1 MPPVVSG
8 PDQCIRRDTG
18 VTQVAST
25 SSLSRPYAGRGAIR
39 PMQRSGVTLNT
50 IALELVPPNADE
62 GRERALDEARKVVRY
77 SAESGLDGR
86 IRHVM
91 IPGIIAE
98 DDDRPVPMKPKL
110 DVLDFWSVVKPE
122 VPGINGLCT
131 QVTAFM
137 DESSLRRRLTELTD
151 AGMEGVVFVGVPR
164 TMNDGE
170 GSGVA
175 PTDALSIYRDLL
187 ANRGV
192 ILIPTRDGEQG
203 RFNFKC
209 DQGATYGMTQLLYS
223 DAIVG
228 FLSEFAKTTDH
239 RPEILLSCGFVPKME
254 SKTGL
259 INWLIQDPGNAAVAD
274 EQEFVKKLTGS
285 EPPRKRQLMLDLY
298 KRVVDGVAELG
309 FPLSIHL
316 EATYG
321 LSGPAF
327 ETFAEMID
335 YWSPAQRV

>member
-1 MPPVVSG
+1 ME
-8 PDQCIRRDTG
+8 R
-18 VTQVAST
+18 
-25 SSLSRPYAGRGAIR
+25 SR
-39 PMQRSGVTLNT
+39 VTLNT

-62 GRERALDEARKVVRY
+62 GRERALEEAQKVVRN
-77 SAESGLDGR
+77 SAESGLEGR

-98 DDDRPVPMKPKL
+98 DDDRPIQMKPKL
-110 DVLDFWSVVKPE
+110 DVLDFWSVVQPE
-122 VPGINGLCT
+122 LPGIKGLCT

-137 DESSLRRRLTELTD
+137 DESSLRTRLTELTS

-175 PTDALSIYRDLL
+175 PTDALSIYRELV

-228 FLSEFAKTTDH
+228 FLSEFAGQTDH
-239 RPEILLSCGFVPKME
+239 RPEILLSFGFVPKME
-254 SKTGL
+254 SRVGL
-259 INWLIQDPGNAAVAD
+259 INWLIQDPGNPAVAR
-274 EQEFVKKLTGS
+274 EQEFVKQLAAG
-285 EPPRKRQLMLDLY
+285 EPAQKRRQMVDLY
-298 KRVVDGVAELG
+298 KRVMDGVAELG

-321 LSGPAF
+321 NSGPAF
-327 ETFAEMID
+327 QTFAEMLA
-335 YWSPAQRV
+335 YWSPAGQG